1 MNESRRYTGIDRTL
15 WPALALLTAVILL
28 FELTELDL
36 WVQDYCFNFAT
47 QAWIVDGNA
56 PVPRFFL
63 YDAPKAVII
72 LFGVTLIALCFG
84 PASWRGWFTRRGL
97 DRRDIG
103 VVIAMLASV
112 PAFIGAGK
120 ATTNIFCPSD
130 IRRYGGDVPYIR
142 LCEPYPEGDKPAR
155 RGRCFPAGHASGGF
169 ALMALAQLATT
180 RRGRRIGIAIGLVV
194 GGTMGVYQTLK
205 GAHYLSHSLVT
216 MLVAWIFFL
225 LWRRILRATRG
236 VSA

>member
-1 MNESRRYTGIDRTL
+1 MSESRRYTGIDRTL

-36 WVQDYCFNFAT
+36 WVQDYCFNFVT
-47 QAWIVDGNA
+47 QAWVVDGNA

-84 PASWRGWFTRRGL
+84 PAIWRGWFTRRGL

-103 VVIAMLASV
+103 VVIAMLATV

-120 ATTNIFCPSD
+120 AATNIFCPSD

-142 LCEPYPEGDKPAR
+142 LCEPYPENDRPAR

-180 RRGRRIGIAIGLVV
+180 RRGRRIGIAIGLLV
-194 GGTMGVYQTLK
+194 GGTMGAYQTLK

-236 VSA
+236 VGE